1 MIYITDGLSISQM
14 RGRESHKR
22 CRRIARMYK
31 SGLYVP
37 AIVGYGNRGYAG
49 SRLKK
54 ALERTDQLY
63 YHHPQESTLY
73 GLDDE
78 LKVLFRKMYLA
89 SNVDFPTKEDDG
101 LYESSGIWDVEWEI
115 CKLKSRFEALNWT
128 LEQAADID
136 KITYEHRPVINAAHY
151 MLQKIVSHEWSFG
164 PMDLYKIHQLLLEI
178 TTPCVYSELSKYTTL
193 IEKMR
198 MKT

>member
-1 MIYITDGLSISQM
+1 MINITDGLSISQM
-14 RGRESHKR
+14 RGRESRKR
-22 CRRIARMYK
+22 CRRNARMYK

-54 ALERTDQLY
+54 ALERTDCLY
-63 YHHPQESTLY
+63 YHHPQEYTLY

-78 LKVLFRKMYLA
+78 MKVLFRKMYLA
-89 SNVDFPTKEDDG
+89 SNVDFPTKENEG
-101 LYESSGIWDVEWEI
+101 LYESDGCWDEEWEI
-115 CKLKSRFEALNWT
+115 CKLKSRFEAVFWI
-128 LEQAADID
+128 LEQAIEID
-136 KITYEHRPVINAAHY
+136 KLTYEYRPVIDTAHY
-151 MLQKIVSHEWSFG
+151 MLQKIVSCEWSFE
-164 PMDLYKIHQLLLEI
+164 PIELYKIQQLLLEI

-198 MKT
+198 MKN